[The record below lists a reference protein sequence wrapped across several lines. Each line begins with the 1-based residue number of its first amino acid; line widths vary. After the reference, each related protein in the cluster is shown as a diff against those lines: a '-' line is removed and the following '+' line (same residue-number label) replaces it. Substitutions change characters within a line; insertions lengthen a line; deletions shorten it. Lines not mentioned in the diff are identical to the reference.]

1 MRHANWTRM
10 SKARAATALLT
21 GRGRGPIP
29 KLYYSSNRIY
39 KYIKCILYQP
49 RRSDK
54 LYITYN
60 LYRYVLFNSS
70 AKNLTSQLPTVLDKP
85 SAFGPTD

>member
-70 AKNLTSQLPTVLDKP
+70 G
-85 SAFGPTD
+85 FRRWR